1 MSNLNK
7 KIPSNIV
14 ILGLVLVLLAFVPHV
29 LNIFYPE
36 NNIIRTLSSDSNW
49 IYYVIVLAIVGTF
62 LELYIKNR
70 KK

>member
-7 KIPSNIV
+7 KVSSNIV
-14 ILGLVLVLLAFVPHV
+14 VLGLVLVLLAFIPHI
-29 LNIFYPE
+29 LNMFYPE
-36 NNIIRTLSSDSNW
+36 NIIIKTLSSDSYW
-49 IYYVIVLAIVGTF
+49 IYYVIVLAVVGTF